1 MNDWS
6 DDGDPYDDEPY
17 GEDWHDGDETET
29 VSCPSC
35 GADVYEDA
43 PACPVC
49 GEYVT
54 AVRSPLAGM
63 PRWFAVLGVLGTLL
77 VIVTLLGI

>member
-1 MNDWS
+1 MDDW
-6 DDGDPYDDEPY
+6 DADDPYGDDAWDED
-17 GEDWHDGDETET
+17 GETLT
-29 VSCPSC
+29 TPCPHC

-54 AVRSPLAGM
+54 RSSTALTGM
-63 PRWFAVLGVLGTLL
+63 PRWFAVLGVIGTLIL
-77 VIVTLLGI
+77 VAMLATGM